1 MRRLRPSLRWRLV
14 GLFLALALASTVV
27 FLGGLQRAL
36 AAGWQTWAQPLL
48 GDYVDRLVDDLGSPP
63 DPARAAALEARLPV
77 RVQID
82 GPVVRYERQLSHERE
97 EGRHHDEGDMPFS
110 LVRTRADGH
119 RITLGL
125 AAPPAGW
132 RPRGSAW
139 VPLAVLLACTALAYA
154 LVRRWLAPLD
164 AIGAGAERYGRGV
177 FDTPIAA
184 RRGDELGRLADRID
198 AMAGSLHGMLQAQ
211 RTQLLA
217 VSHELRSPLTRA
229 RLNAELLPDGPEKDA
244 VVRDLGEMRDLIA
257 DLLESERL
265 AAGAAALITQ
275 DVDLIALVHDA
286 AAETQG
292 GPAPVDAGSAAAP
305 GVGVLA
311 EVTVAVAADRAVV
324 RADPARLR
332 LLLRNLLANARRHAA
347 DAPRPPQL
355 FLRGAG
361 GALELG
367 LRDFGPGVPPSALA
381 HLADPFYRPDG
392 ARTRA
397 AGGVGLGL
405 HLCRRVAEAHGGR
418 LIIRNAEPGLEVAM
432 RWAPTGGTHGPV

>member
-1 MRRLRPSLRWRLV
+1 MKWPRLSLRWRLV

-27 FLGGLQRAL
+27 FLGGLQRAV

-48 GDYVDRLVDDLGSPP
+48 GDYVDRLAAELGNPP

-77 RVQID
+77 RVRID
-82 GPVVRYERQLSHERE
+82 GPVVGYD
-97 EGRHHDEGDMPFS
+97 GRPSRDDDARRRHGDDDDTPFA
-110 LVRTRADGH
+110 LVRTTADGH

-132 RPRGSAW
+132 RSRGGAW
-139 VPLAVLLACTALAYA
+139 VPLALLLACTGLAYG

-164 AIGAGAERYGRGV
+164 AIGAGAERYGRGA

-184 RRGDELGRLADRID
+184 RRGDELGRLAERID
-198 AMAGSLHGMLQAQ
+198 AMAASLHGMLQAQ

-244 VVRDLGEMRDLIA
+244 VVRDLAEMRDLIA

-265 AAGAAALITQ
+265 AAGAAALVTET
-275 DVDLIALVHDA
+275 VDLGALVREA
-286 AAETQG
+286 AA
-292 GPAPVDAGSAAAP
+292 DAGAEPAVEAGIAA
-305 GVGVLA
+305 VQ
-311 EVTVAVAADRAVV
+311 
-324 RADPARLR
+324 ADPARLR

-347 DAPRPPQL
+347 DAPRPPVL
-355 FLRGAG
+355 FLRRAG
-361 GALELG
+361 DALELG
-367 LRDFGPGVPPSALA
+367 LRDFGPGVPPEALA
-381 HLADPFYRPDG
+381 HLAEPFYRPDS

-405 HLCRRVAEAHGGR
+405 HLCRRVAKAHGGT
-418 LIIRNAEPGLEVAM
+418 LVTRNASPGLEVAM
-432 RWAPTGGTHGPV
+432 GWTPGAD

>member
-1 MRRLRPSLRWRLV
+1 MIWLRLSLRWRLV

-48 GDYVDRLVDDLGSPP
+48 GDYVDRLAADLGTPP

-77 RVQID
+77 RVRID
-82 GPVVRYERQLSHERE
+82 GPRVRYAGQPSPHGEAGWRHRE
-97 EGRHHDEGDMPFS
+97 DDTPFA
-110 LVRTRADGH
+110 LVRTTADGH

-164 AIGAGAERYGRGV
+164 AIGAGAERYGQGR
-177 FDTPIAA
+177 FETPISA

-211 RTQLLA
+211 RTQRLA

-244 VVRDLGEMRDLIA
+244 VVRDLAEMRDLIT
-257 DLLESERL
+257 DLLEGERL
-265 AAGAAALITQ
+265 AAGPAALVTT
-275 DVDLIALVHDA
+275 DVDLRALLREA
-286 AAETQG
+286 AAEAMAQPATMG
-292 GPAPVDAGSAAAP
+292 GAAG
-305 GVGVLA
+305 VELA
-311 EVTVAVAADRAVV
+311 VAVSGDEARV
-324 RADPARLR
+324 RADPTRLR

-355 FLRGAG
+355 FLRRAG
-361 GALELG
+361 DALELG
-367 LRDFGPGVPPSALA
+367 LRDFGPGVPPQALV
-381 HLADPFYRPDG
+381 HLAEPFYRPDG

-418 LIIRNAEPGLEVAM
+418 LHIRNATPGLEVAM
-432 RWAPTGGTHGPV
+432 RWTPAAG

>member
-1 MRRLRPSLRWRLV
+1 MKLPRLSLRWRLV

-27 FLGGLQRAL
+27 FLGGLQRAV

-48 GDYVDRLVDDLGSPP
+48 GDYVDRLAADLGSPP

-77 RVQID
+77 RVRIE
-82 GPVVRYERQLSHERE
+82 GPVVRYDGSRAPYE
-97 EGRHHDEGDMPFS
+97 ESRRRHRDDDDDSTPFA
-110 LVRTRADGH
+110 LVRTTADGH

-125 AAPPAGW
+125 AAPPDGW
-132 RPRGSAW
+132 RPRGGAW
-139 VPLAVLLACTALAYA
+139 VPLTVLLVCTALAYA

-164 AIGAGAERYGRGV
+164 AIGAGAERYGRGR

-198 AMAGSLHGMLQAQ
+198 AMAASLHGMLQAQ

-244 VVRDLGEMRDLIA
+244 VVRDLAEMRDLIA

-265 AAGAAALITQ
+265 AAGAAALTTET
-275 DVDLIALVHDA
+275 VDLGALVREA
-286 AAETQG
+286 AA
-292 GPAPVDAGSAAAP
+292 DAGAKPS
-305 GVGVLA
+305 
-311 EVTVAVAADRAVV
+311 VAAGLGTVQ
-324 RADPARLR
+324 ADPARLG

-347 DAPRPPQL
+347 DAPRPPVL
-355 FLRGAG
+355 FLRRADE
-361 GALELG
+361 ALELG
-367 LRDFGPGVPPSALA
+367 LRDFGPGVPPEALA
-381 HLADPFYRPDG
+381 HLAEPFYRPDS

-397 AGGVGLGL
+397 AGGVGLGM
-405 HLCRRVAEAHGGR
+405 HLCRRVAEAHGGT
-418 LIIRNAEPGLEVAM
+418 LVVRNAAPGLEVVM
-432 RWAPTGGTHGPV
+432 RWTPGAD

>member
-1 MRRLRPSLRWRLV
+1 MRRPRPSLRWRLV

-48 GDYVDRLVDDLGSPP
+48 GDYVDRLAAELGSPP
-63 DPARAAALEARLPV
+63 DPSRAAALEARLPV
-77 RVQID
+77 RVRID
-82 GPVVRYERQLSHERE
+82 GPTVHY
-97 EGRHHDEGDMPFS
+97 EGRPLRPDRAHADPDDDHDTPFA
-110 LVRTRADGH
+110 LVRRTADGH

-139 VPLAVLLACTALAYA
+139 VPLTVLLVCTALAYL

-229 RLNAELLPDGPEKDA
+229 RLNAELLPDGAEKDA
-244 VVRDLGEMRDLIA
+244 VIQDLAEMRDLIT

-265 AAGAAALITQ
+265 AAGAVALRTEVLDLAALVKQ
-275 DVDLIALVHDA
+275 A
-286 AAETQG
+286 AA
-292 GPAPVDAGSAAAP
+292 DAGADCAVEPDVAAA
-305 GVGVLA
+305 V
-311 EVTVAVAADRAVV
+311 RAVQ
-324 RADPARLR
+324 ADPARLR

-347 DAPRPPQL
+347 DASQPPLL
-355 FLRGAG
+355 FLRRAG
-361 GALELG
+361 SALELG
-367 LRDFGPGVPPSALA
+367 LRDFGPGVSPQVLA
-381 HLADPFYRPDG
+381 HLAEPFYRPDE
-392 ARTRA
+392 ARTRS

-418 LIIRNAEPGLEVAM
+418 LIIRNASPGLEVAM
-432 RWAPTGGTHGPV
+432 RWTPELP